1 MTAKKLNFTYMKNGI
16 LFYIMLLSVVS
27 FNSSAQKSKITAADK
42 KYDDLS
48 YTKAVSTYERLA
60 EKGYKSE
67 DLYQKLG
74 NSYYFNG
81 ELEKAA
87 KWYTELFG
95 MNQNQESEY
104 CYRYAQSLKSIGQYD
119 KANVMLEI
127 FHQKAVNDTRG
138 KLFHNNKNYLNQIKA
153 NSGRFTVEDAGI
165 NSKYS
170 DYGSAF
176 YGNKLVFTSAR
187 DTGFVAQRKHTW
199 TNQHFTNL
207 YVADLDETQTPGK
220 VDKFSGIINSK
231 FNESTP
237 VFTKDG
243 KTIYFTRNNY
253 LDGKKG
259 KNDEKVTLI
268 KIYKASLENGKWAK
282 ITELP
287 FNSNQH
293 SAGHP
298 ALSPDEKTLY
308 FASDMP
314 GSYGQSDLYK
324 VSVNEDGSYSAPQNL
339 GLAINTEGRETFPV
353 ITDENE
359 LYFASDGHPGLGG
372 LDVFVA
378 KITDDG
384 SFKDIENVG
393 DGINSP
399 KDDFAYLID
408 TKTRRGFVTSNRDG
422 GKGYDDI
429 YKFIETK
436 KLNCTQE
443 LYGTVTDKNSLQVL
457 PNTKMS
463 LFDSNYKLIT
473 TAITDEAGN
482 YVFAVECGKL
492 YSVRIEKTD
501 YIIKEQK
508 ITIANDKGRTNV
520 NIALEKEVIK
530 VAVGIDV
537 AKYFGIKMIY
547 FDLNKYDITANAV
560 VDLEKILEFL
570 KLHPTTKI
578 DVRSHTDCRE
588 SAKYNQVLSDRRAE
602 SSIAWFV
609 NNGIEASRLTGR
621 GYGETQLVNN
631 CACEPTDKSKCT
643 EEQHQLNRRSEFI
656 ILSL

>member
-1 MTAKKLNFTYMKNGI
+1 
-16 LFYIMLLSVVS
+16 MLLSVVS

-42 KYDDLS
+42 KYDELS

-67 DLYQKLG
+67 DLFQKLG

-87 KWYTELFG
+87 KCYTELFAL
-95 MNQNQESEY
+95 NQDQESEY
-104 CYRYAQSLKSIGQYD
+104 CFRYAQSLKSIGQYD
-119 KANVMLEI
+119 KANEMLES

-176 YGNKLVFTSAR
+176 YGNKLVFSSAR

-199 TNQHFTNL
+199 TNQYFTNV

-220 VDKFSGIINSK
+220 VNKFSGIINSK

-243 KTIYFTRNNY
+243 KTIYFTRNSY
-253 LDGKKG
+253 LNGKMG

-268 KIYKASLENGKWAK
+268 KIYKASLENGKWTK
-282 ITELP
+282 TTELP
-287 FNSNQH
+287 FNSNKY
-293 SAGHP
+293 SVGHP

-324 VSVNEDGSYSAPQNL
+324 VKINEDGSYSAPQNL

-378 KITDDG
+378 KITGDG
-384 SFKDIENVG
+384 SFEEIENVG
-393 DGINSP
+393 DGVNSP

-443 LYGTVTDKNSLQVL
+443 LYGTVTDKDSLQVL

-463 LFDSNYKLIT
+463 LFDSNHKLIAT
-473 TAITDEAGN
+473 TVTDEAGN
-482 YVFAVECGKL
+482 YIFSVECNKS
-492 YSVRIEKTD
+492 YSVRLEKED

-508 ITIANDKGRTNV
+508 ITIANEKGRTNV

-530 VAVGIDV
+530 VAIGIDV

-609 NNGIEASRLTGR
+609 NNGIEASRLTGK
-621 GYGETQLVNN
+621 GYGESQLVNN
-631 CACEPTDKSKCT
+631 CACELSSPSKCS